1 MEHPSSLRR
10 FGSVLAGVL
19 SLAAGL
25 LGALEVHA
33 QSAGTGTLT
42 GRIFNPATGEYVRNA
57 EIAVAGTALVTLSGD
72 GGAYTLSGVPA
83 GGVTVNVTYTGYA
96 AAPALVHLAA
106 GAAATCDFEL
116 TSTAVAP
123 TSARETVRLA
133 AFTVSS
139 EREGNAKAIMDQKR
153 HLNIT
158 TSVASDVFGDV
169 AQGNVGEFLKY
180 LPGVDVEYQSGVAR
194 SPMLGGLDPQYVGV
208 AVDGMKLASAD
219 AFVAYGNTDNSVSGG
234 ATRSVGFE
242 AMVLSGIE
250 SIEISR
256 TLSADMDA
264 DAPAGRINMKTKR
277 AFDRK
282 GRRVSY
288 QIGLGINSEEFT
300 FKKTPGPEDRDS
312 RKVTPNVQFGY
323 SESFLNHRL
332 GVLLNVSQARNYL
345 HSDAMSA
352 TFNRATPT
360 AADPRPLVLSSITFQ
375 GGSNFDSNA
384 GLTATIDYK
393 VTPRLI
399 AGLGFVYNAYES
411 RWRQPVLSFA
421 SSTNNTAA
429 ATGRGTVIGD
439 GVTSIQTGGGAAN
452 TSRTINHAGGAASK
466 NTRTSTYT
474 PQFEYNLGA
483 LQLKGSGSYSK
494 SFNDYETL
502 EQGFTR
508 VPTVNAITADWIATR
523 PSATSYVWTF
533 RQLSGPDWRDL
544 SNYKNPRMNGEG
556 RAVRD
561 EIYNGQ
567 LDARTRL
574 PFGPATLLK
583 FGGKLNEQVRKS
595 ENTTPYQVWSYNG
608 PEGGPAGSWGFL
620 PSPRKFSQG
629 SLGTPIISNLPVVP
643 NYDAIGGLFRN
654 RPEFFTN
661 IATAENYYSAYIANQ
676 RAMRQVVSA
685 GYGSLETRLGK
696 LHVQGG
702 LRWENTLT
710 QSKEWDPLTAA
721 AVAAAGFPVSTTT
734 RRATTIPG
742 MQYQFLSQPRTT
754 REGDYAKWFPS
765 ISGKYTI
772 NPALAL
778 QLGYNRAIS
787 RPPINALSGV
797 WVIND
802 TALTVSAPNPDLKPE
817 VSDNVVARAAY
828 YFEPVGSFTFQLSQ
842 NKITNLAVS
851 REFTATEFGYGDD
864 PDLAAYTFISTTN
877 NSDRVV
883 RFRSMELGYNQALSF
898 LPGILRGTNVS
909 LAYTRLYSN
918 ARRPGRV
925 PHRASA
931 NVAWSN
937 ARYSL
942 RVGGVWSDA
951 TPWTNTYGR
960 WRPAEFK
967 LDLSG
972 GYRLGRHATL
982 YFQARNLTN
991 KPLIVYDGF
1000 IEGVGGATSRFV
1012 HAGVLWQFGVK
1023 GEF

>member
-1 MEHPSSLRR
+1 METLPSFRR
-10 FGSVLAGVL
+10 FVSGL
-19 SLAAGL
+19 SGL
-25 LGALEVHA
+25 LSIVVCLFATPQLRA
-33 QSAGTGTLT
+33 QPAGTGTIS
-42 GRIFNPATGEYVRNA
+42 GRVFNPATGEYVRNA
-57 EIAVAGTALVTLSGD
+57 EVTVPGTALLAISGD
-72 GGAYTLSGVPA
+72 GGAYMLTGVPA
-83 GGVTVNVTYTGYA
+83 GEVTVAVSYTGYTSA
-96 AAPALVHLAA
+96 AARVNVGA
-106 GAAATCDFEL
+106 GASATRDFEL
-116 TSTAVAP
+116 ISTALAP
-123 TSARETVRLA
+123 TAGGETVRLS

-153 HLNIT
+153 SMNIT

-180 LPGVDVEYQSGVAR
+180 IPGVDVEYQSGVAR

-219 AFVAYGNTDNSVSGG
+219 AFVAYGNTDNGVSGG
-234 ATRSVGFE
+234 ASRSVGFE

-300 FKKTPGPEDRDS
+300 FRKTPGPEDRDS

-323 SESFLNHRL
+323 SESFLNNRL

-345 HSDAMSA
+345 HSDSMSA

-393 VTPRLI
+393 VTPRFVV
-399 AGLGFVYNAYES
+399 GLGFVYNAYES
-411 RWRQPVLSFA
+411 RWRQPVLAFT
-421 SSTNNTAA
+421 SSTNNTVA

-508 VPTVNAITADWIATR
+508 VPTVNAVTADWIATR

-533 RQLSGPDWRDL
+533 RQLSGPDWADL
-544 SNYKNPRMNGEG
+544 NNYKNPRMNGEG
-556 RAVRD
+556 RSVLD

-567 LDARTRL
+567 LDGRYKL
-574 PFGPATLLK
+574 PFGQATLMK

-595 ENTTPYQVWSYNG
+595 ENTTPYQVWAYNG
-608 PEGGPAGSWGFL
+608 PEGGANGSWGFL

-629 SLGTPIISNLPVVP
+629 SMGTPLISNMPIVP
-643 NYDAIGGLFRN
+643 NYDAIGGLFNN
-654 RPEFFTN
+654 RPELFTN
-661 IATAENYYSAYIANQ
+661 IATAENYYSAYIANK
-676 RAMRQVVSA
+676 RDMRQVVSA
-685 GYGSLETRLGK
+685 GYGAVDTRLGK
-696 LHVQGG
+696 LQLQGG

-710 QSKEWDPLTAA
+710 QSKEWDPRTAA
-721 AVAAAGFPVSTTT
+721 EVSAAGFPISTAT

-742 MQYQFLSQPRTT
+742 MQYQFLTQPRIT
-754 REGDYAKWFPS
+754 REGEYAKWFPS
-765 ISGKYTI
+765 LSGKYNL

-778 QLGYNRAIS
+778 QVGYNRAIS

-802 TALTVSAPNPDLKPE
+802 AALTVSAPNPDLKPE
-817 VSDNVVARAAY
+817 ISDNVVARLAY
-828 YFEPVGSFTFQLSQ
+828 YFEPVGSFTFQLAQ
-842 NKITNLAVS
+842 NEITNLAVS
-851 REFTATEFGYGDD
+851 KEYTATEFGYGDD
-864 PDLAAYTFISTTN
+864 PTLANYTFISTAN
-877 NSDRVV
+877 NSSQTV
-883 RFRSMELGYNQALSF
+883 RFRSMELGYNQALAF
-898 LPGILRGTNVS
+898 LPGFLRGTNVS

-931 NVAWSN
+931 NLAWSY
-937 ARYSL
+937 ARYNL

-972 GYRLGRHATL
+972 GYRLSKHTSL

-991 KPLIVYDGF
+991 KPLIVHDGF
-1000 IEGVGGATSRFV
+1000 IEGIDGATSRFV
-1012 HAGVLWQFGVK
+1012 NAGVLWQFGVK